1 MNNFFEELEMFSRFA
16 TKLDDI
22 TQKTINRGQLI
33 REILKQSKSKTIS
46 VEGQIAI
53 FMCVNNGVFDNI
65 SLDKINKIQTEI
77 VYLMENKFPDII
89 NTIKSNEKLSKVQID
104 SFLEKAKE
112 IAKKFKD
119 EE

>member
-1 MNNFFEELEMFSRFA
+1 
-16 TKLDDI
+16 
-22 TQKTINRGQLI
+22 
-33 REILKQSKSKTIS
+33 
-46 VEGQIAI
+46 
-53 FMCVNNGVFDNI
+53 
-65 SLDKINKIQTEI
+65 
-77 VYLMENKFPDII
+77 MENKFPDII